1 MKRAP
6 AVLGVSLVIAGS
18 LCACTDE
25 TNFTAEERDIL
36 ATYKL
41 LATPPA
47 NPSNR
52 VADDQAAAALG
63 KKFFFD
69 KRFSGALGT
78 ANDGAS
84 GGSLGKAGDLQKVAC
99 FDCHQLDLG
108 GADRRSRTP
117 TSLGSNYGLRNAP
130 TVINSAFW
138 DVAAGGWQ
146 LWDGKKDSLWALA
159 LGPLE
164 GANEHNGSRLQYA
177 HLIYDIPSYRA
188 AYESTFGAM
197 PPMDE
202 TTDGQPKA
210 LDGSNWRF
218 KPAGKP
224 TPAGATPGPIN
235 IPFDMMPMADK
246 ALINRVYSNI
256 GKALEAYERLL
267 ISSNF
272 EPSPFDRMLAGDDA
286 AMSPAA
292 TRGARLFVGKAACN
306 ECHRG
311 HLFTDF
317 KFHNIG
323 CPQQGSNV
331 PALDVGRQN
340 GIKLVKAD
348 VMNRAGAY
356 SDMQDDSHLVNLMEQ
371 EFDLGAFRT
380 PTLRNIERTGPYMHD
395 GVYTNLWDVV
405 SHYNFGGGTG
415 SFSGAKEAAISPL
428 LLSNDEMDDLVEF
441 LRSLTDGPARPMS
454 DFPEGLLAAPTLP

>member
-6 AVLGVSLVIAGS
+6 VVLGVSLVIAGS

-25 TNFTAEERDIL
+25 TNFTAEERDTL
-36 ATYKL
+36 GTYKL

-52 VADDQAAAALG
+52 VADNPAAAALG

-69 KRFSGALGT
+69 KRFSGALGP
-78 ANDGAS
+78 ANDGSS
-84 GGSLGKAGDLQKVAC
+84 GGSLGPSGATQKVAC
-99 FDCHQLDLG
+99 FDCHQLDNG

-117 TSLGSNYGLRNAP
+117 TSLGANYGLRNAP

-138 DVAAGGWQ
+138 DVTAGGWQ
-146 LWDGKKDSLWALA
+146 LWDGRKDSLWALA
-159 LGPLE
+159 LGPME
-164 GANEHNGSRLQYA
+164 GPNEHNGTRLQYA
-177 HLIYDIPSYRA
+177 HFIWDNPTYRA
-188 AYESTFGAM
+188 EYEAVFGVIKDAM
-197 PPMDE
+197 GNPVDLNEKP
-202 TTDGQPKA
+202 DGTN
-210 LDGSNWRF
+210 LRF
-218 KPAGKP
+218 PATGKP
-224 TPAGATPGPIN
+224 TPPGATPGPAN
-235 IPFDMMPMADK
+235 LPFDMMAMGDK
-246 ALINRVYSNI
+246 AIINRIYSNI

-267 ISSNF
+267 ISPNF

-292 TRGARLFVGKAACN
+292 IRGAKLFVGKAACN

-340 GIKLVKAD
+340 GIKLVKLD

-356 SDMQDDSHLVNLMEQ
+356 SDMQDDSHLANLVEQ
-371 EFDLGAFRT
+371 ELDLGSFRT
-380 PTLRNIERTGPYMHD
+380 PTLRNIEKTGPYMHD

-441 LRSLTDGPARPMS
+441 LKSLTDGAPREMS
-454 DFPEGLLAAPTLP
+454 AFPEGLLAAPTLP